1 MRTIFSKK
9 NIALTLSLIMLSGQC
24 AFANK
29 MYRWVDGDGKVFY
42 SDLIP
47 PEQSKHR
54 RESLNKNARVVDIVE
69 KEKTKAQREL
79 EKRLNALRKQQQ
91 QIINKQKA
99 LDKVLLST
107 FRTLD
112 DMGVA
117 LKAKLSS
124 LDGQR
129 KSMQGNL
136 SRLKKQLQQQQKK
149 AAQFER
155 DGRKVPAILIED
167 ISDSKHQID
176 LAIVDIAKQFEK
188 KAKAT
193 EKFEKDME
201 RFSFLTQANMERKDL
216 SRQTADIQ
224 AENELGLFICE
235 NELQCNKAW
244 KSAKKYVRLYST
256 AAFDI
261 ETDRLVLSQAP
272 YKDTDLSLSVSKM
285 NVENN
290 KQQLFLDIRC
300 RMSST
305 GIELCHGE
313 KVKKIRNSFSGY
325 IKAALAAESK
335 E

>member
-1 MRTIFSKK
+1 MCTVFSKR
-9 NIALTLSLIMLSGQC
+9 NIALTLLLLMLSGQC
-24 AFANK
+24 AFAKK
-29 MYRWVDGDGKVFY
+29 MYRWADENGKVFY

-54 RESLNKNARVVDIVE
+54 RESLNKNVRVVEIVE

-79 EKRLNALRKQQQ
+79 ENRLNALRKQQQ
-91 QIINKQKA
+91 RIINKQKA

-112 DMGVA
+112 DMEVA

-167 ISDSKHQID
+167 ISGSKHQID

-188 KAKAT
+188 KAAAT
-193 EKFEKDME
+193 EKFEVDME
-201 RFSFLTQANMERKDL
+201 RFSFLTQANMGRKDL

-235 NELQCNKAW
+235 SELQCNKAW
-244 KSAKKYVRLYST
+244 KNAKKFVRLYST

-261 ETDRLVLSQAP
+261 ETDKLVLSQAP

-300 RMSST
+300 RLSSV

-313 KVKKIRNSFSGY
+313 KVKKIRNSFSDY